1 MAAATPRTH
10 YEVLGVSSRASAP
23 QVRAAH
29 RQLAQLL
36 HPDRQA
42 GASAAERALA
52 ERRMREV
59 NAAWTVLS
67 DPERRRRYDE
77 SLRAPTSGRS
87 SGSSTSGSAGT
98 GPPRSEPQ
106 FDDPDEY
113 WAQRRAAEI
122 DPDEPE
128 LHPVQFWLLRRGPI
142 VAALIVAAI
151 LFVGTAV
158 AGSGGGVD
166 SAPPSTA
173 VPIDANGG
181 CVAILNNGQA
191 YRVSCAGP
199 NAGRIDRVVPLAQS
213 CPEGTDRVAMSNE
226 MACIDDAR

>member
-1 MAAATPRTH
+1 MAAADRTH
-10 YEVLGVSSRASAP
+10 YEVLGVSRRASVA
-23 QVRAAH
+23 QIRAAH

-42 GASAAERALA
+42 GASTAELALA

-67 DPERRRRYDE
+67 DPARRRQYDA
-77 SLRAPTSGRS
+77 SLRAPTTSRTT
-87 SGSSTSGSAGT
+87 GSPPAGATAAGST
-98 GPPRSEPQ
+98 PRSDPE

-113 WAQRRAAEI
+113 WARRRAAEI

-128 LHPVQFWLLRRGPI
+128 LHPAQLWLLRRGPI
-142 VAALIVAAI
+142 VAALVVAVS
-151 LFVGTAV
+151 LFVVTAV
-158 AGSGGGVD
+158 AGRGVGTG
-166 SAPPSTA
+166 APPPSTA
-173 VPIDANGG
+173 VPLDANGG

-213 CPEGTDRVAMSNE
+213 CPEGTERIAMSNE
-226 MACIDDAR
+226 MACVDGTR

>member
-1 MAAATPRTH
+1 MASAAPRSH
-10 YEVLGVSSRASAP
+10 YEVLGVSPRASAA
-23 QVRAAH
+23 QIRAAH

-36 HPDRQA
+36 HPDRQ
-42 GASAAERALA
+42 SAASDAERSLA

-67 DPERRRRYDE
+67 DPARRREYDR
-77 SLRAPTSGRS
+77 SLRSPT
-87 SGSSTSGSAGT
+87 TTASAGS
-98 GPPRSEPQ
+98 PRPGTAGTSARQEPE
-106 FDDPDEY
+106 FDDPDED
-113 WAQRRAAEI
+113 WARRRAAEV

-142 VAALIVAAI
+142 VAALVVAVI

-158 AGSGGGVD
+158 AGSGGGAD

-173 VPIDANGG
+173 VPIDLNGG
-181 CVAILNNGQA
+181 CAAILNNGQA

-199 NAGRIDRVVPLAQS
+199 NVGRIDRVVPLAQS
-213 CPEGTDRVAMSNE
+213 CPEGTERVAMSNE